1 MIARSMKREDMSLA
15 GFIALLEGYRD
26 TRYLFQAEGIE
37 YEVRIDQRNPIAET
51 FLRQRGATAGIFMT
65 AMNPRSR
72 IGTVSE
78 NAAATTR
85 LEAELR
91 RRGFDFLPHVGKAIE
106 AAWPHERGLFIL
118 DMPEGEAAE
127 LAELFDQNAIV
138 AVPTD
143 GPARLILTRIML
155 REFGLAPVEAD
166 RRGAALAG

>member
-15 GFIALLEGYRD
+15 KFIALLG
-26 TRYLFQAEGIE
+26 YLFQAEGIE
-37 YEVRIDQRNPIAET
+37 YEVRIDQRNPIAEA
-51 FLRQRGATAGIFMT
+51 FLRQRNAAAGIFMT

-72 IGTVSE
+72 IRTVAE
-78 NAAATTR
+78 NAAATDR

-91 RRGFDFLPHVGKAIE
+91 RRGHDFLPHVGKAIE

-138 AVPTD
+138 AVSAD
-143 GPARLILTRIML
+143 RPARLVLTRIML
-155 REFGLAPVEAD
+155 REFGLAPAEAD
-166 RRGAALAG
+166 QRGAALAG